1 MFLDRIEKR
10 ITYNDL
16 KDYSWN
22 TVNSIG
28 LNEEDLLKEQTY
40 MKSIQYIANKM
51 ASMPIKVMQTTKNG
65 DVEATE
71 HKWYKALRY
80 KPNSYMNSIDL
91 IKSLYILANHNGCA
105 GLYIHRE
112 TNTLHLAQI
121 NGFLIDDIEMFSS
134 NRINSPL
141 IIDITVNG
149 KQTLEFEND
158 VIIVRNGISYN
169 GIETN
174 AIKDYLKDDIRN
186 IKDGSNFLKKLFN
199 NGNMNNKIAIT
210 LMSDIKDEKK
220 LAEKQASFNRLY
232 NSNEDV
238 FTLPAGFGM
247 QSLSNSL
254 SDSEF
259 SVLRKMSKEGIA
271 NAFGLFPS
279 MVGLTDSAPTEEE
292 NIRFL
297 TDTLLNLIMALE
309 AEGNN
314 KLLSDTDKRQ
324 GYKVEQNPNVL
335 LRVSPK
341 VQQEIICEYAKNG
354 IYSLEYARKLLGVHS
369 DFKNETV
376 TLPSG
381 QVLLRDLLNGK
392 ASWQQEKGGDKDG
405 KKRN

>member
-1 MFLDRIEKR
+1 MFLDKIEKR
-10 ITYNDL
+10 IAYKDL
-16 KDYSWN
+16 SDYRWN

-28 LNEEDLLKEQTY
+28 LYQEDLLKEQTY

-51 ASMPIKVMQTTKNG
+51 ASMPIKIMKTTSKG
-65 DVEATE
+65 DIEATE
-71 HKWYKALRY
+71 HKWYSKLRY
-80 KPNSYMNSIDL
+80 KPNSYMNAIDL

-105 GLYIHRE
+105 GLFIHRK

-121 NGFLIDDIEMFSS
+121 NGFLVDDIEMFKE

-141 IIDITVNG
+141 IVDITVNG

-158 VIIVRNGISYN
+158 IIIVRNGISYN

-186 IKDGSNFLKKLFN
+186 IKDGSSFLQKLFR

-210 LMSDIKDEKK
+210 LMSDIKDERK

-232 NSNEDV
+232 NSNEDI

-297 TDTLLNLIMALE
+297 TDTLLNLIMSLE
-309 AEGNN
+309 AELNN
-314 KLLSDTDKRQ
+314 KILTDTDKQ
-324 GYKVEQNPNVL
+324 KGYKAEQNSNVL

-341 VQQEIICEYAKNG
+341 VQQEIICEYTKNG
-354 IYSLEYARKLLGVHS
+354 VYSLEYARKLIGVS
-369 DFKNETV
+369 NDIENETV

-381 QVLLRDLLNGK
+381 QVLLKDLIEGK
-392 ASWQQEKGGDKDG
+392 ATWQKTKGGDETEK
-405 KKRN
+405 

>member
-1 MFLDRIEKR
+1 MFLDKIEKR
-10 ITYNDL
+10 MTY
-16 KDYSWN
+16 KDMNNYSWN
-22 TVNSIG
+22 TISSIG
-28 LNEEDLLKEQTY
+28 LSEEDLLKEQTY

-51 ASMPIKVMQTTKNG
+51 ASMPIKVMKSTPKG
-65 DVEATE
+65 EIEAAE
-71 HKWYKALRY
+71 HKWYNKLRY

-91 IKSLYILANHNGCA
+91 IKSLYILANHKGSA
-105 GLYIHRE
+105 GLYIHRK

-121 NGFLIDDIEMFSS
+121 NGFLIDDIDMFSE

-141 IIDITVNG
+141 IVDITVNG
-149 KQTLEFEND
+149 KQTLEYEND
-158 VIIVRNGISYN
+158 IIIIRNGISYN
-169 GIETN
+169 GIETK

-186 IKDGSNFLKKLFN
+186 IKDGSNFLQKLFK

-279 MVGLTDSAPTEEE
+279 MVGLTDKAPTEEE

-297 TDTLLNLIMALE
+297 TDTLLNLMMSLE
-309 AEGNN
+309 AEFNN
-314 KLLSDTDKRQ
+314 KIISETDKKT
-324 GYKVEQNPNVL
+324 GYKIEQNPNVL

-341 VQQEIICEYAKNG
+341 VQQEIICEYTKNG
-354 IYSLEYARKLLGVHS
+354 VYSLEYARNLLGVPN
-369 DFKNETV
+369 DIENETV

-381 QVLLRDLLNGK
+381 QVLLKDLLAGK
-392 ASWQQEKGGDKDG
+392 ATWQKGKGGDETE
-405 KKRN
+405 

>member
-1 MFLDRIEKR
+1 MFLDKIEKR
-10 ITYNDL
+10 MTYKDL
-16 KDYSWN
+16 NNYNWN

-28 LNEEDLLKEQTY
+28 LYEEDLLKEQTY

-51 ASMPIKVMQTTKNG
+51 ASMPIKIMKTTSKG

-71 HKWYKALRY
+71 HKWYSKLRY
-80 KPNSYMNSIDL
+80 KPNSYMNAIDL
-91 IKSLYILANHNGCA
+91 IKSLYILANHNGSA
-105 GLYIHRE
+105 GLFIHRKS
-112 TNTLHLAQI
+112 NTLHLAQI
-121 NGFLIDDIEMFSS
+121 NGFIVDDIEMFNE

-141 IIDITVNG
+141 MVDITVNG

-158 VIIVRNGISYN
+158 IIIVRNGISYN

-186 IKDGSNFLKKLFN
+186 IKDGSNFLQKLFR

-220 LAEKQASFNRLY
+220 LAEKQVSFNRLY
-232 NSNEDV
+232 NSSEDI

-259 SVLRKMSKEGIA
+259 SLLRKMSKEGIA

-297 TDTLLNLIMALE
+297 TDTLLNLIMSLE
-309 AEGNN
+309 AELNN
-314 KLLSDTDKRQ
+314 KLLNDTDRKN
-324 GYKVEQNPNVL
+324 GYKVEQNPNSL

-341 VQQEIICEYAKNG
+341 VQQEIICEYTKNG
-354 IYSLEYARKLLGVHS
+354 VYSLEYARKLIGVS
-369 DFKNETV
+369 NDIENETV

-381 QVLLRDLLNGK
+381 QVLLKDLIEGK
-392 ASWQQEKGGDKDG
+392 ATWQKTKGGDETE
-405 KKRN
+405 R

>member
-1 MFLDRIEKR
+1 MFLDKIEKR
-10 ITYNDL
+10 MTD
-16 KDYSWN
+16 KDMNNYSWN

-28 LNEEDLLKEQTY
+28 LGEEDLLKEQTY

-51 ASMPIKVMQTTKNG
+51 SSMPIKVMKTTSKG
-65 DVEATE
+65 DIEATE
-71 HKWYKALRY
+71 HKWYNKLRY

-91 IKSLYILANHNGCA
+91 IKSLYILANHKGSA
-105 GLYIHRE
+105 GLYIHRK
-112 TNTLHLAQI
+112 TKTLHLAQI
-121 NGFLIDDIEMFSS
+121 NGFLIDDIEMFSES
-134 NRINSPL
+134 RINSPL
-141 IIDITVNG
+141 IVDITVNG

-158 VIIVRNGISYN
+158 IIIIRNGISYN
-169 GIETN
+169 GIETK

-186 IKDGSNFLKKLFN
+186 IKDGSNFLQKLFK

-279 MVGLTDSAPTEEE
+279 MVGLTENAPTEEE

-297 TDTLLNLIMALE
+297 TDTLLNLIMGLE
-309 AEGNN
+309 AEFNN
-314 KLLSDTDKRQ
+314 KIISETDKKA
-324 GYKVEQNPNVL
+324 GYKIEQNANGL

-341 VQQEIICEYAKNG
+341 IQQEIICEYAKNG
-354 IYSLEYARKLLGVHS
+354 IYSLEYARKLLGVPN
-369 DFKNETV
+369 DIENETV

-381 QVLLRDLLNGK
+381 QVLLRDLLAGK
-392 ASWQQEKGGDKDG
+392 ATWQKGKGDDEN
-405 KKRN
+405 KK

>member
-1 MFLDRIEKR
+1 MFLDKMEKR
-10 ITYNDL
+10 ISYADMKNF
-16 KDYSWN
+16 KWN
-22 TVNSIG
+22 TINSIG

-51 ASMPIKVMQTTKNG
+51 SSMPIKVMKTTSKG
-65 DVEATE
+65 DKEATE
-71 HKWYKALRY
+71 HKWYDKLKY
-80 KPNSYMNSIDL
+80 KPNNYMNSIDL

-105 GLYIHRE
+105 GLYIHRK

-121 NGFLIDDIEMFSS
+121 NGFLIDDIEMFRDD
-134 NRINSPL
+134 RINSPL
-141 IIDITVNG
+141 IVDITVNG

-158 VIIVRNGISYN
+158 IIIIRNGISYN
-169 GIETN
+169 GIETH

-186 IKDGSNFLKKLFN
+186 IKDGSTFLRKLFN

-232 NSNEDV
+232 NSDEDV

-247 QSLSNSL
+247 QNLSNSL

-271 NAFGLFPS
+271 NSFGLFPS
-279 MVGLTDSAPTEEE
+279 MVGLTDAAPTEEE

-297 TDTLLNLIMALE
+297 TDTLLNLIMGLE
-309 AEGNN
+309 AELNN
-314 KLLSDTDKRQ
+314 KIISDTDKAK
-324 GYKVEQNPNVL
+324 GYKIEQNPNVL

-341 VQQEIICEYAKNG
+341 VQQEIICEYTKNG
-354 IYSLEYARKLLGVHS
+354 VYSLEYARKLIGVPN
-369 DFKNETV
+369 DIENETV

-381 QVLLRDLLNGK
+381 QVLLKDLLSGK
-392 ASWQQEKGGDKDG
+392 ASWQKGGEKDG
-405 KKRN
+405 KKGN